1 LELKQIAELRTEML
15 TTRADTSAC
24 MERMETTQNRMT
36 ELDGR
41 LSTMADKLTTH
52 CATLEDKVADL
63 EDRSR
68 RDNLRIL
75 GIPENPETA
84 NPLVYLLDAI
94 PKWFPEMG
102 SIEIMRAHRV
112 GPAKEDANHK
122 PIPRPVLL
130 KLLRFTDR
138 DKILGAARKTMVKL
152 DGSPVRFV
160 PDYSTRTFRRRL
172 AFSNAIGALQKL
184 GFHTFLLYPA
194 KLKVMRGGTTHI
206 FDTPQMLD
214 LYHLINNYIKW

>member
-1 LELKQIAELRTEML
+1 IELKQ
-15 TTRADTSAC
+15 SAC
-24 MERMETTQNRMT
+24 FSPLRVRHTKNIMRWKIPRVIGCEEATEKGGNRR
-36 ELDGR
+36 GG
-41 LSTMADKLTTH
+41 
-52 CATLEDKVADL
+52 DKVADL

-206 FDTPQMLD
+206 FDTPQMAEKFA
-214 LYHLINNYIKW
+214 NSMKE